1 MGAVRWAERARSE
14 LARADALHPGTAEL
28 TPSEQRVAELAA
40 SGMSNKDIAATLFI
54 SPKTVETN
62 LARTYR
68 KLEIHSRT
76 QLANRL
82 RQRGLEGNH

>member
-1 MGAVRWAERARSE
+1 
-14 LARADALHPGTAEL
+14 
-28 TPSEQRVAELAA
+28 
-40 SGMSNKDIAATLFI
+40 MSNKDIAPTLFI